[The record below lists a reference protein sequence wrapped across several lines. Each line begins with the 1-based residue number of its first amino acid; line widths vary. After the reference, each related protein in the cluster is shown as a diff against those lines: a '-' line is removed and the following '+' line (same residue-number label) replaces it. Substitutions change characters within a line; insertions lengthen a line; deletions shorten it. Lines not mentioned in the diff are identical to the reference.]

1 MIDVIKL
8 VLLAAPL
15 LCVAAAFA
23 LHRTQCVEAHNRL
36 MRKSGSQITP

>member
-1 MIDVIKL
+1 MIDVIKF

-15 LCVAAAFA
+15 LCIAVAFA
-23 LHRTQCVEAHNRL
+23 LHHVQRVEAHNRL